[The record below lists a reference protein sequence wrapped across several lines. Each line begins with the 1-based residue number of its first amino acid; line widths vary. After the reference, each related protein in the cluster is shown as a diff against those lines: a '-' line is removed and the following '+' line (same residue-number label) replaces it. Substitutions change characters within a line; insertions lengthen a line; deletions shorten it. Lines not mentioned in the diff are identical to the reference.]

1 MLGLGLPAMLAKQLR
16 ALLRS
21 RADSAAPVARPLPS
35 AKESASEGLDELCV
49 WLCICTAELCRGS
62 AAAQAAAHAASLPRL
77 LARLLAS
84 APKVEVRAA
93 AIHAMRA
100 LSSLKPT
107 LTDGEPADGET
118 SVSVGASPLWR
129 LQLGAAA
136 LPSLHDA
143 SALVRAQLCG
153 LLGTLSVQ
161 PAHRDG
167 FGAAARELARL
178 RRGSGVG
185 PSAAAGTDAAAYL
198 MLVSGLSALSHDP
211 LPRIRVRAGELLALL
226 QSDSPADPPS
236 EPPPPGSKQTPP
248 GEQTAPG
255 DSTPPTMGSPS
266 LEAPLR
272 PPPPAHRTPPL
283 SPTHPRPLARVG
295 SEVLLSPGGG
305 LLPVGGPVGWRSPRN
320 ARAGGGRGGHPGG
333 AEPNHSSPAKGLSV
347 LAASDSAAAVGG
359 GGGHGE
365 GGQAHSDS
373 HLARP
378 LSPSALASPPC
389 GCLHAWALEQLVT
402 DFPILTK
409 TGALV
414 RWGGGAGWGLG
425 AGGGEGQ
432 DDGLGETP
440 PRPPLTAEGGSPP
453 HGGLLLRGGA
463 ALERGVA
470 PLPGALGGGG
480 GVPPFVEGPREGG
493 SAREGGGVRPPPRVG
508 PTSPQQDAH
517 IRRGGSADPSE
528 PPSGAFERLC
538 TISTGET
545 QRCSALVLHGDSQ
558 PILVAASAREQ
569 ISVWNVKPRAEHVQ
583 TFLNGNPPG
592 TRCTSLLLLSD
603 APHEGSAGPPLPLL
617 AVGSSEGAVRVWRAG
632 GEGGEGGSSAAN
644 APPPTLLGCWQ
655 GAAAPADTSLRECK
669 LSMSYQCEHGVLTV
683 AGGCGGGVNLWD
695 VRQLRCKLKLKL
707 PLPSG
712 EHSTSLCADQRSP
725 LLVCGASD
733 GVVRT
738 IDPRLAP
745 SSNVVAS
752 FECSP
757 QRSPIVS
764 LSLQPGGALAS
775 GSLKGEIM
783 LIEQRRGRSL
793 GQSQSAIEG
802 GVMHAVEAHKA
813 SLSSLCLHPST
824 PLMASG
830 SRNQFIKL
838 FDTSRVGD
846 EGVRELN
853 TIRYFDGFLG
863 ARIAPVTCLSFH
875 PTKLILASGSTDA
888 VISLFAPHSP

>member
-236 EPPPPGSKQTPP
+236 EPRPPGSKQTPP

-295 SEVLLSPGGG
+295 SEVLLLPGGG

-414 RWGGGAGWGLG
+414 RWGGGAGGGLG

-470 PLPGALGGGG
+470 PLPGALGGGEG
-480 GVPPFVEGPREGG
+480 SHHSSRVPGREG
-493 SAREGGGVRPPPRVG
+493 RPV
-508 PTSPQQDAH
+508 
-517 IRRGGSADPSE
+517 
-528 PPSGAFERLC
+528 
-538 TISTGET
+538 
-545 QRCSALVLHGDSQ
+545 
-558 PILVAASAREQ
+558 
-569 ISVWNVKPRAEHVQ
+569 
-583 TFLNGNPPG
+583 
-592 TRCTSLLLLSD
+592 
-603 APHEGSAGPPLPLL
+603 
-617 AVGSSEGAVRVWRAG
+617 RAG
-632 GEGGEGGSSAAN
+632 GC
-644 APPPTLLGCWQ
+644 APPPALVPPRRNRTPILDVEVLPTLRSRLR
-655 GAAAPADTSLRECK
+655 AP
-669 LSMSYQCEHGVLTV
+669 LS
-683 AGGCGGGVNLWD
+683 A
-695 VRQLRCKLKLKL
+695 
-707 PLPSG
+707 
-712 EHSTSLCADQRSP
+712 CALSP
-725 LLVCGASD
+725 
-733 GVVRT
+733 
-738 IDPRLAP
+738 
-745 SSNVVAS
+745 
-752 FECSP
+752 
-757 QRSPIVS
+757 
-764 LSLQPGGALAS
+764 
-775 GSLKGEIM
+775 
-783 LIEQRRGRSL
+783 RGRRNAARRSFCT
-793 GQSQSAIEG
+793 A
-802 GVMHAVEAHKA
+802 
-813 SLSSLCLHPST
+813 T
-824 PLMASG
+824 R
-830 SRNQFIKL
+830 SR
-838 FDTSRVGD
+838 S
-846 EGVRELN
+846 
-853 TIRYFDGFLG
+853 
-863 ARIAPVTCLSFH
+863 
-875 PTKLILASGSTDA
+875 
-888 VISLFAPHSP
+888 